1 MPTEMPT
8 GSKTHPLDRLPKF
21 IRRAHPAALIAG
33 AAVVVGLVHAA
44 ILVGVG
50 MLTGGARSA
59 PAAAA
64 PAPAAVDTE
73 TVAPQDAKNGV
84 LPPDGPAPDQGPFG
98 VDAQSLLDEIRSHS
112 VPLADAD
119 AQRLVDVGDRAIAR
133 GQPDLSAE
141 DVAIDQDLRY
151 NFPGWSDQQ
160 YTDARRCLA
169 EYAERVI
176 ARNQGTVP
184 PDSDDHKGN

>member
-1 MPTEMPT
+1 M
-8 GSKTHPLDRLPKF
+8 
-21 IRRAHPAALIAG
+21 
-33 AAVVVGLVHAA
+33 
-44 ILVGVG
+44 
-50 MLTGGARSA
+50 
-59 PAAAA
+59 
-64 PAPAAVDTE
+64 
-73 TVAPQDAKNGV
+73 

-98 VDAQSLLDEIRSHS
+98 VDAQSLLDEVRSHS
-112 VPLADAD
+112 VPLADTD
-119 AQRLVDVGDRAIAR
+119 AQRLVDIGDRAIAR